1 MRAQSGGLSAQPI
14 HASKKRKHTS
24 DVQSSSKGVSGSSIR
39 LEACKVVVN
48 ASHHGKGKGL
58 MTSQGPIVPP
68 PLPLLVKD
76 KGYVVVTARS
86 IVRDAD
92 LDECSEYKTD
102 LLGDFG
108 LHDTMRVCFHFI
120 RPPV

>member
-1 MRAQSGGLSAQPI
+1 
-14 HASKKRKHTS
+14 
-24 DVQSSSKGVSGSSIR
+24 
-39 LEACKVVVN
+39 
-48 ASHHGKGKGL
+48 